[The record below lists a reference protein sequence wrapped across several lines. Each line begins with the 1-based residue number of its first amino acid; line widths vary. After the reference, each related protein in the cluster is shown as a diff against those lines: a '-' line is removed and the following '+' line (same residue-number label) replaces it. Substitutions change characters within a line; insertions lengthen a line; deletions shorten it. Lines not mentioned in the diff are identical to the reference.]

1 MSTSWLSMKKDD
13 LQVNPKATKFLS
25 SLGDQPLHLVSVFG
39 AARQGKSF
47 LMNALSGMDGV
58 FKVSNALEP
67 CTQGIDVSTSTL
79 SLEKFRAV
87 GGGGAPAA
95 GGGLLS
101 WLPGWGPAAPPEAA
115 SGGDDLVGFCDAE
128 GQGDRD
134 VRYDARLVCPALLAS
149 RCVIFNW
156 KDSLQKDR
164 ILNQLGVMVR
174 AAEGVADSGSG
185 PVFGHL
191 HVVFRDWTFED
202 DDAAKVKASIFG
214 LEAGGKRGA
223 ASPDAVQRD
232 EIRRA
237 LEKAFA
243 SVDVH
248 LFPPPVDNIS
258 QLVKKGGVRR
268 DELAP
273 AFVDRLDGLR
283 SAIVRQLACRS
294 DTALLRA
301 DAPAS
306 ARRLGAVVPEL
317 AAALNADDAVLP
329 RSAYAA
335 IVDAEVSALAAS
347 LEADGLA
354 AVDALDDAPFFAG
367 SSPDFVGLRGALD
380 AIVDEAVRK
389 LASKVAS
396 EKALSPATRESL
408 APRLRAALGRAADA
422 AAERSRSARAAR
434 AEAAAAGTRAD
445 ALEGFL
451 AVAASAFDEVLGGAR
466 AGASD
471 AELRVALD
479 AELGA
484 AASAAM
490 RAYVRADERARLFAR
505 DAAAARREADLRL
518 DALRGK
524 CDAAVARANA
534 DADRRLEARAA
545 ELRRLAAVE
554 EAKRR
559 AAEERRAEAEA
570 KAAAEAKAR
579 AAAEA
584 KAKAAAEAKAR
595 AAAEAKA
602 KAAAEAKAKAA
613 AEAKARAAAEAKA
626 AKAQAA
632 ADAKAAKAQ
641 AAADAKAAADAEAAA
656 KAVKPKAPAKR
667 KSVSS
672 SAKKSSKKPK
682 MTRDE
687 AQAAARQA
695 MAERAEQRIN
705 ANRAK

>member
-13 LQVNPKATKFLS
+13 LRVNPKATKFLS

-317 AAALNADDAVLP
+317 AAALNADDCVLP

-335 IVDAEVSALAAS
+335 IVDAEVSALAES

-354 AVDALDDAPFFAG
+354 A
-367 SSPDFVGLRGALD
+367 
-380 AIVDEAVRK
+380 
-389 LASKVAS
+389 
-396 EKALSPATRESL
+396 
-408 APRLRAALGRAADA
+408 
-422 AAERSRSARAAR
+422 
-434 AEAAAAGTRAD
+434 
-445 ALEGFL
+445 
-451 AVAASAFDEVLGGAR
+451 
-466 AGASD
+466 
-471 AELRVALD
+471 
-479 AELGA
+479 LGA

-518 DALRGK
+518 GAPGK
-524 CDAAVARANA
+524 CDASRANA

-545 ELRRLAAVE
+545 ELRRLAA
-554 EAKRR
+554 
-559 AAEERRAEAEA
+559 
-570 KAAAEAKAR
+570 
-579 AAAEA
+579 
-584 KAKAAAEAKAR
+584 
-595 AAAEAKA
+595 
-602 KAAAEAKAKAA
+602 
-613 AEAKARAAAEAKA
+613 
-626 AKAQAA
+626 
-632 ADAKAAKAQ
+632 
-641 AAADAKAAADAEAAA
+641 AAADAEAAA
-656 KAVKPKAPAKR
+656 KAAKPKAPAKR

-687 AQAAARQA
+687 AQAARGPAGAGSASRTRPRRS
-695 MAERAEQRIN
+695 AER
-705 ANRAK
+705 RAQPTGRRRDGRAGARTSIVSSRTDSI

>member
-13 LQVNPKATKFLS
+13 LRVNPKATKFLS

-202 DDAAKVKASIFG
+202 
-214 LEAGGKRGA
+214 GGG
-223 ASPDAVQRD
+223 QGQGRD

-301 DAPAS
+301 APAS

-317 AAALNADDAVLP
+317 AAALNADDCVLP

-335 IVDAEVSALAAS
+335 IVDAEVSALAES

-354 AVDALDDAPFFAG
+354 AVDAFDDAPFFAG

-380 AIVDEAVRK
+380 AIVDDAVRT
-389 LASKVAS
+389 LAAK
-396 EKALSPATRESL
+396 
-408 APRLRAALGRAADA
+408 
-422 AAERSRSARAAR
+422 RSRSVRAAR

-451 AVAASAFDEVLGGAR
+451 AVAASAFDEVLGGA
-466 AGASD
+466 GVG
-471 AELRVALD
+471 ELRVALD

-518 DALRGK
+518 GAPGK
-524 CDAAVARANA
+524 CGAPSRANA

-554 EAKRR
+554 AKRR

-570 KAAAEAKAR
+570 AALAEAERRAKAAADAKAR

-584 KAKAAAEAKAR
+584 KAKAAAEKKAAEAR
-595 AAAEAKA
+595 AAADAKAAKA
-602 KAAAEAKAKAA
+602 KAAAE
-613 AEAKARAAAEAKA
+613 
-626 AKAQAA
+626 
-632 ADAKAAKAQ
+632 AKAAKAQ

-656 KAVKPKAPAKR
+656 KAAKPKAPAKR

-687 AQAAARQA
+687 AQAAARPWPSA
-695 MAERAEQRIN
+695 RSSASTRTAPSRRAERRKHTQPTGRRRDG
-705 ANRAK
+705 RAGARTSIVISRTDSI

>member
-13 LQVNPKATKFLS
+13 LRVNPKATKFLS

-317 AAALNADDAVLP
+317 AAALNADDCVLP

-335 IVDAEVSALAAS
+335 IVDAEVSALAES

-354 AVDALDDAPFFAG
+354 AVDAFDDAPFFAG

-380 AIVDEAVRK
+380 AIVDDAVRT
-389 LASKVAS
+389 LAAKVAS
-396 EKALSPATRESL
+396 EKALSP
-408 APRLRAALGRAADA
+408 D
-422 AAERSRSARAAR
+422 
-434 AEAAAAGTRAD
+434 
-445 ALEGFL
+445 
-451 AVAASAFDEVLGGAR
+451 
-466 AGASD
+466 
-471 AELRVALD
+471 
-479 AELGA
+479 
-484 AASAAM
+484 
-490 RAYVRADERARLFAR
+490 
-505 DAAAARREADLRL
+505 
-518 DALRGK
+518 
-524 CDAAVARANA
+524 
-534 DADRRLEARAA
+534 
-545 ELRRLAAVE
+545 
-554 EAKRR
+554 
-559 AAEERRAEAEA
+559 
-570 KAAAEAKAR
+570 
-579 AAAEA
+579 
-584 KAKAAAEAKAR
+584 
-595 AAAEAKA
+595 
-602 KAAAEAKAKAA
+602 
-613 AEAKARAAAEAKA
+613 
-626 AKAQAA
+626 
-632 ADAKAAKAQ
+632 
-641 AAADAKAAADAEAAA
+641 
-656 KAVKPKAPAKR
+656 R
-667 KSVSS
+667 KSVV
-672 SAKKSSKKPK
+672 
-682 MTRDE
+682 
-687 AQAAARQA
+687 
-695 MAERAEQRIN
+695 
-705 ANRAK
+705 